1 DSFRALATRYFASP
15 QFLSL
20 STTSQINYR
29 GAIERFLVEHG
40 HRRVDQMKREHVDA
54 MLGKF
59 ADKPGAGIILL
70 KRMRTLL
77 RYAMDIGWRESDPTA
92 GVRAFKSI
100 EIHTW
105 TESEISQFELRWSIG
120 TKQRLAFDLLLYGP
134 ARQRRGADC
143 AACSRRKDSCR
154 SAKDWRAAHNHGAPR
169 IAPLV

>member
-1 DSFRALATRYFASP
+1 LGEQSGQPAERKATLPGSFRALATRYFASP

-29 GAIERFLVEHG
+29 GAIDRFLVEHG

-92 GVRAFKSI
+92 RVRAFKSI

-120 TKQRLAFDLLLYGP
+120 TKQRLAFRPAALHGP
-134 ARQRRGADC
+134 ARQRRGA
-143 AACSRRKDSCR
+143 
-154 SAKDWRAAHNHGAPR
+154 
-169 IAPLV
+169 